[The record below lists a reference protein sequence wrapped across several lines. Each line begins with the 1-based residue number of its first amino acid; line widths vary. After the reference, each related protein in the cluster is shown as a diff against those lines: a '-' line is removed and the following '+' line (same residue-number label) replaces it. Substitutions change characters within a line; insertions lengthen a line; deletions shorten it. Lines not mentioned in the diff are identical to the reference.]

1 MTNERRLP
9 VRASCFVIHWSF
21 WFGHSDFSRHSCFGH
36 SGFSAYWLLP
46 SAYFRLSTSAQ
57 QKAHEVTRDVT
68 AWALLWPRTDFV
80 RQPAPGLGPPRSAQP
95 DPVSF
100 DAGSDRRLIATFRG
114 RDRSPNGV
122 A

>member
-9 VRASCFVIHWSF
+9 IRASCFVVHWSFWLHWSF
-21 WFGHSDFSRHSCFGH
+21 WFGHSDFSRHSGLVIRTSRPTALC
-36 SGFSAYWLLP
+36 LLTT
-46 SAYFRLSTSAQ
+46 STSAQ

-100 DAGSDRRLIATFRG
+100 DAGSDRRLIATF
-114 RDRSPNGV
+114 
-122 A
+122 